1 MAVAIITTDFPEG
14 AGPEMYDQVNAEL
27 GMGEPPEGLLF
38 HWAGHVNGKWT
49 ITDVW
54 ESREAH
60 DRFRDEL
67 LMPAIQKVSGMDPTS
82 GPMPTVTEAPV
93 HAYLKP

>member
-38 HWAGHVNGKWT
+38 HWAGHVNGKFVADACT
-49 ITDVW
+49 GPGADV
-54 ESREAH
+54 
-60 DRFRDEL
+60 
-67 LMPAIQKVSGMDPTS
+67 
-82 GPMPTVTEAPV
+82 
-93 HAYLKP
+93 

>member
-1 MAVAIITTDFPEG
+1 
-14 AGPEMYDQVNAEL
+14 
-27 GMGEPPEGLLF
+27 
-38 HWAGHVNGKWT
+38 
-49 ITDVW
+49 VW